1 MQAPVQPGD
10 VLAGKYRVER
20 VLGQGGMGIVVA
32 ARHLELDELYAIK
45 FLLPHALSHSQ
56 AVDRFLREARAS
68 ARLKGEHVAKVHDV
82 GRLESGA
89 PYMVLEFLAGS
100 DLQQLVRKRG
110 PLPWEEAATY
120 MLQTCE
126 AIAEAHALGIVH
138 RDLKPANLFLIQRPN
153 GTPCV
158 KVLDFGISKQAAPD
172 GVDLT
177 RTGMALGSPLYMS
190 PEQMVRSKDADARSD
205 IWSLG
210 VVFYELLIGA
220 VPFLA
225 DTLTEVVGRV
235 LQEEH
240 APPSRVRP
248 DLPAGID
255 EIVAGCLQKRP
266 EHRFQSVEQLAA
278 ALRQVVGW
286 SGTAGRLSDPG
297 APGRISLPGV
307 PRESLPSAQ
316 PGRASLPSQPWA
328 HPGHPSQPDIE
339 AGGPPQRASLPSQP
353 VAGPGHP
360 SQPDIGAMGT
370 SQPAVAAPPG
380 SSTASSWGKTG
391 AGPGSP
397 GGVGKRAVAAGVV
410 LTIAALGGLGV
421 WLARGS
427 SGPAA
432 SVESQPGETALQGA
446 EMGAPATPEMP
457 VTAPSAQTPAP
468 VVVEPS
474 SQPVAANASAAPIS
488 SAASPVAPSRPT
500 KSTGNARGGS
510 TAAPTAA
517 PAPTTKPTAMEAS
530 PPPST
535 SAPRKPKHEGIF

>member
-1 MQAPVQPGD
+1 MRAPVQPGD

-20 VLGQGGMGIVVA
+20 LLGQGGMGVVVA

-45 FLLPHALSHSQ
+45 FLLPDALSHSQ
-56 AVDRFLREARAS
+56 AVERFLREARAS

-82 GRLESGA
+82 GRMESGA

-100 DLQQLVRKRG
+100 DLKQLVRKRG

-158 KVLDFGISKQAAPD
+158 KVLDFGISKQTAPD
-172 GVDLT
+172 GCDLT

-240 APPSRVRP
+240 APPSQVRP

-266 EHRFQSVEQLAA
+266 EHRFQSVEELAA
-278 ALRQVVGW
+278 ALRQLVGW
-286 SGTAGRLSDPG
+286 SGAAGRLSYPG
-297 APGRISLPGV
+297 APGRASLPGV
-307 PRESLPSAQ
+307 PRESLPSA
-316 PGRASLPSQPWA
+316 PPERPSLPSQPWA
-328 HPGHPSQPDIE
+328 HPGHPSQPE
-339 AGGPPQRASLPSQP
+339 TGAGGAPHRASLPSQQP
-353 VAGPGHP
+353 GAGPGHP
-360 SQPDIGAMGT
+360 SQPDSGAAGP
-370 SQPAVAAPPG
+370 SQSAVPAPPG

-391 AGPGSP
+391 AGPSSS
-397 GGVGKRAVAAGVV
+397 GGAGKRVVAAGVA
-410 LTIAALGGLGV
+410 LTVAALGGLGV

-432 SVESQPGETALQGA
+432 SVASQPGDTALQGV
-446 EMGAPATPEMP
+446 ETGAPATPEVP
-457 VTAPSAQTPAP
+457 ATAASVQVPAP
-468 VVVEPS
+468 AVVDPS
-474 SQPVAANASAAPIS
+474 SQPVVANTPAASTS
-488 SAASPVAPSRPT
+488 SAASPVAPLRPT
-500 KSTGNARGGS
+500 KSTGGARGGS
-510 TAAPTAA
+510 TATTA
-517 PAPTTKPTAMEAS
+517 PAPTAKPTAMGASS
-530 PPPST
+530 PPPT
-535 SAPRKPKHEGIF
+535 AAPRKPKHEGIF